1 MRFRWETGPSVAT
14 ALDLVTRGSWSRK
27 FRVQEIRRMTLLPD
41 LGAWLGFIPLHIQLS
56 INLSCVSDLPYGWEQ
71 ETDENGQLFFVE

>member
-1 MRFRWETGPSVAT
+1 MHFRWETGPSAAT

-41 LGAWLGFIPLHIQLS
+41 LGAWLGFIPLYIQLS
-56 INLSCVSDLPYGWEQ
+56 INLCVSDLPYGWEQ